1 MVERQSLAGLWQYGF
16 HFRQSED
23 ALDQLVKL
31 ALAHVFDARRNVF
44 HYSSLNNKPAR
55 TFLALTVLEILNLL
69 LYALVFMFLLTQLL
83 FKLGALFK

>member
-1 MVERQSLAGLWQYGF
+1 MEVVERQSLTGLWQYGF

-31 ALAHVFDARRNVF
+31 ALAHDFDARRNVF

-55 TFLALTVLEILNLL
+55 TFLALAVLQILNLL
-69 LYALVFMFLLTQLL
+69 LDTLVAV
-83 FKLGALFK
+83 LGLA